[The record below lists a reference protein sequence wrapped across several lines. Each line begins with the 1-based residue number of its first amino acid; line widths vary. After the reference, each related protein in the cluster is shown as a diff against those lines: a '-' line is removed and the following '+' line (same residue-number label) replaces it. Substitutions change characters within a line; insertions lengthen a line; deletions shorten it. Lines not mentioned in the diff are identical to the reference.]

1 MHVFLI
7 RWVIFSCSVFFFFS
21 SLSRIHFR
29 INNCTQFVFI
39 HIEKCG
45 LIRCLADFKVCHYE
59 KKKKKVIFFLCF
71 AFTIFSIAE
80 SFDGMGMKTIQN
92 EERIFEITST
102 IAAVQSS
109 MYPCTAMTNGNDS
122 KSADLFYWDPFDR
135 K

>member
-1 MHVFLI
+1 MWFDSLFG
-7 RWVIFSCSVFFFFS
+7 RFQ
-21 SLSRIHFR
+21 SLS
-29 INNCTQFVFI
+29 
-39 HIEKCG
+39 
-45 LIRCLADFKVCHYE
+45 LW

-109 MYPCTAMTNGNDS
+109 MYPCTVHRVPWWRMEMIAKVLIYSIGTHLIESNNSMRCVRI
-122 KSADLFYWDPFDR
+122 AIW
-135 K
+135 